1 MQGSFISIS
10 EGYLSYENRHQNE
23 RFQVSIKKLPKQ
35 NLVEILIF
43 SIRAEVVCYRFC
55 SEKTNL
61 GIFDLNRRRFLGKIR
76 IRSLLLRN

>member
-23 RFQVSIKKLPKQ
+23 RFQVSIKKLPKE

-43 SIRAEVVCYRFC
+43 SVIAFALKKLTWE
-55 SEKTNL
+55 
-61 GIFDLNRRRFLGKIR
+61 
-76 IRSLLLRN
+76 SLI